1 MGWGGR
7 GRGGEVAVGLQ
18 IERKVNGVRER
29 RRGGGKGR
37 NMADGWMDGRMSG
50 ANVLSVNDK

>member
-1 MGWGGR
+1 MMGWTGDGMGGA
-7 GRGGEVAVGLQ
+7 GEGGGLQ

-37 NMADGWMDGRMSG
+37 NMADGWMDVGC
-50 ANVLSVNDK
+50 